1 MENYIELALKTE
13 TKDYETISKRYS
25 PEIARL
31 MHATNGLTTEAGEL
45 LDMLKKHI
53 NYDKDF
59 DKVDAI
65 EELGDIFRC
74 IAIACDALQVSFD
87 QINEME
93 KNIAKLK
100 ARYGDKFSN
109 ENAINR
115 DLEKERKIL
124 DFEYDIGK

>member
-1 MENYIELALKTE
+1 MKNYIELALKTE
-13 TKDYETISKRYS
+13 TKDYEAISKRYT

-31 MHATNGLTTEAGEL
+31 IHASTGLCTEAGEL
-45 LDMLKKHI
+45 LDMLKKHL
-53 NYDKDF
+53 NYNKPF
-59 DKVDAI
+59 DKVNAI
-65 EELGDIFRC
+65 EELGDILWYM
-74 IAIACDALQVSFD
+74 AIACDVLETSFD
-87 QINEME
+87 QIME

-124 DFEYDIGK
+124 DWEYDIGK